1 MGNKLISVSI
11 LFFLGGCTSIPHM
24 EGDARVSHV
33 SLEKVEI
40 KTQNSTAF
48 VRGDWPGLDWWKGLC
63 DQQLGDLMKRGLGE
77 NPTLKKAQAR
87 IASAAEFAKVK
98 RSFFFPTVGIEAQ
111 SNWMYYGKNSFF
123 RSLDPNLP
131 PYVDQIDVGPTLSYE
146 FDFWGKNMHMFKSAL
161 GLKKMEEAELASST
175 LIVTTSIAQAYFSVQ
190 KDLAR
195 KDLLQEIERLRLS
208 FLQLTLQRRAQGV
221 GTEMDNLRAK
231 KRLEEIQEALAANE
245 RCIETDHYIIDSLV
259 GESPGTNAI
268 TLTSLGPESDFTLP
282 ENIALDL
289 VARRP
294 DLAAQ
299 IWRAESAAHDV
310 GAAKADFY
318 PNVDLN
324 IFAGFESLHFE
335 TLFSPHSY
343 LYTILPAIHLPIFNA
358 GRIRSNLRSKVA
370 KFEEAIFSYNETLL
384 RAAQEVADKIAAVK
398 WVSTQVKIQKEA
410 VATLG
415 AQVELAQSRLHHGL
429 ATALE
434 VIEVKELLCSEQ
446 LKLIDLKEVLILAKV
461 GLIKAL
467 GGGFNG

>member
-1 MGNKLISVSI
+1 
-11 LFFLGGCTSIPHM
+11 
-24 EGDARVSHV
+24 
-33 SLEKVEI
+33 
-40 KTQNSTAF
+40 
-48 VRGDWPGLDWWKGLC
+48 
-63 DQQLGDLMKRGLGE
+63 
-77 NPTLKKAQAR
+77 
-87 IASAAEFAKVK
+87 
-98 RSFFFPTVGIEAQ
+98 
-111 SNWMYYGKNSFF
+111 MYYGKNSFF

-131 PYVDQIDVGPTLSYE
+131 PYIDQIDVGPTLSYE

-195 KDLLQEIERLRLS
+195 KDLLQEIERLRFS
-208 FLQLTLQRRAQGV
+208 FLQLTIQKRTQGL

-231 KRLEEIQEALAANE
+231 KRLEDTQEALAANE
-245 RCIETDHYIIDSLV
+245 RCIETDQYIIDSLV

-268 TLTSLGPESDFTLP
+268 TFTSLGPESDFILP

-299 IWRAESAAHDV
+299 IWRVESAAHDV

-335 TLFSPHSY
+335 TLFSPQSY

-398 WVSTQVKIQKEA
+398 WVSAQLKLQKEA
-410 VATLG
+410 VATLK
-415 AQVELAQSRLHHGL
+415 AQVELAQSRLYHGL

-446 LKLIDLKEVLILAKV
+446 LKLIDLKELLILAKV